1 MAGRRPPLPHSEA
14 QPRDPAR
21 LPASAERDCGRRHL
35 CVPVSSCLA
44 AFRQQHEDHTG
55 RQALLLGLQGA
66 WEQIVSL
73 SSPLCSLP
81 STSPCLEPLP
91 GPGREGR
98 VCEPRGLQDPGR
110 LGDVAHLPVTGSLV
124 TERLFSAEGHPWH
137 ARGSTHLGSG
147 EPARAG
153 SPPEAGHPDPVPIS
167 PKPLKI
173 RQRGEGACT
182 SLPLRPAEST
192 SWKLDW
198 TGSLF
203 HGCQERGSQ
212 RKPCRARS
220 QPFQLAATLVTA
232 GRQLT
237 PEPPLAGSE
246 RWPGAFWLHSPHLPR
261 QAEDSQAGRQES
273 PGQGQQRVSGPS
285 RGQRTVGGQRRSSS
299 AGRACRIRRRRR
311 PWGCGTH
318 LGSEPRHRTG
328 RRGCARPGRL
338 LLPGAAGADLIE
350 CR

>member
-1 MAGRRPPLPHSEA
+1 
-14 QPRDPAR
+14 Q
-21 LPASAERDCGRRHL
+21 SAY
-35 CVPVSSCLA
+35 
-44 AFRQQHEDHTG
+44 
-55 RQALLLGLQGA
+55 
-66 WEQIVSL
+66 SL
-73 SSPLCSLP
+73 RKD
-81 STSPCLEPLP
+81 TH
-91 GPGREGR
+91 G
-98 VCEPRGLQDPGR
+98 
-110 LGDVAHLPVTGSLV
+110 
-124 TERLFSAEGHPWH
+124 H
-137 ARGSTHLGSG
+137 ARDSTHLGSG

-232 GRQLT
+232 GPLT

-246 RWPGAFWLHSPHLPR
+246 RWPGAFWLHSPHLSR

-285 RGQRTVGGQRRSSS
+285 RGQRTVGGQRRGSS
-299 AGRACRIRRRRR
+299 AGRARV
-311 PWGCGTH
+311 
-318 LGSEPRHRTG
+318 GSG
-328 RRGCARPGRL
+328 AGAG
-338 LLPGAAGADLIE
+338 PGAAAPTWALNRGTEPGGEAALARAASYCQGPRGLI
-350 CR
+350 